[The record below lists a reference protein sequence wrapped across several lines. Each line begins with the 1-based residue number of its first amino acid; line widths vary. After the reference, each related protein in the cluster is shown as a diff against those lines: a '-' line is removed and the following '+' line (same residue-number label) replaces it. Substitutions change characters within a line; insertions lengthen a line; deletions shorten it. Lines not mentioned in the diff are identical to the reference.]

1 MFDCAVGDT
10 MYTVQSPYGSNQSD
24 FECQVGDTKVDG
36 SKGACPSN
44 LKEVPS
50 DFQCQ
55 AKVITSDFQ
64 CQVKNV
70 AGDGLTEGQG
80 EFISTEQMQP
90 LLRES
95 TRPANKARSGPK
107 TGETRA
113 EVKTSNSASQCTILT
128 SNPSADFQC
137 QAGRS
142 CCQGEE
148 DVPEVAP
155 SSSADFQCQVG
166 VAQFDFQCQFNDNVL
181 A

>member
-64 CQVKNV
+64 C
-70 AGDGLTEGQG
+70 
-80 EFISTEQMQP
+80 QMQP